1 MNDKTIELIE
11 FINFLYVDGV
21 LSEKEVNSIQGKA
34 KALDIGPEETEVII
48 EQCTSDPESVKNM
61 VLQFKSSVNT
71 VSPVAKSGKKRVS
84 QELKLSLQTD
94 KILFKENESFKKL
107 NTLSYDEI
115 FLRTIQS
122 IFKSSTGEKVKQ
134 LKEIEKEISVLKK
147 ESKASAEKFSVLAE
161 LTKQNTWFIFFSQSM
176 FLEFYHLLF
185 LNLNN
190 N

>member
-21 LSEKEVNSIQGKA
+21 LSEKEVNAIHGKA
-34 KALDIGPEETEVII
+34 KALDIGAEETEVMI

-122 IFKSSTGEKVKQ
+122 IFKSSAGEKVKQ

-147 ESKASAEKFSVLAE
+147 ESKAGSEISSV
-161 LTKQNTWFIFFSQSM
+161 T
-176 FLEFYHLLF
+176 
-185 LNLNN
+185 
-190 N
+190 